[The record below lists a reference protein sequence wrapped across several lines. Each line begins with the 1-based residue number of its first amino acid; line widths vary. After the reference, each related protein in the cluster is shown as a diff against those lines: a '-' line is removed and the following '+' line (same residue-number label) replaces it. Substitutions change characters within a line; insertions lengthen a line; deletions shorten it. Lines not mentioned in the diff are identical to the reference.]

1 MATKIYEDA
10 TTKELVIIR
19 GTLESRYAAFSD
31 LSRTNDDNSKLS
43 VTHSNTGM
51 SVLDPTI
58 FSDLQNEGGTNY
70 ASFAALK
77 SALDGFF
84 NAEV

>member
-10 TTKELVIIR
+10 TTKELVIVR

-43 VTHSNTGM
+43 VTHSNTGR
-51 SVLDPTI
+51 SVLDPI
-58 FSDLQNEGGTNY
+58 VFSDLQNE
-70 ASFAALK
+70 SWSCLCKFRCIKKCIRRIL
-77 SALDGFF
+77 
-84 NAEV
+84 

>member
-10 TTKELVIIR
+10 TTKELVIVR

-31 LSRTNDDNSKLS
+31 LSRTNDGNSKLS
-43 VTHSNTGM
+43 VTHSNTGR
-51 SVLDPTI
+51 SVLDPII
-58 FSDLQNEGGTNY
+58 FSNLQNEAGAAY

>member
-10 TTKELVIIR
+10 TTKELVIVR

-31 LSRTNDDNSKLS
+31 FSRTNDDNSKLS
-43 VTHSNTGM
+43 VTHSNTGR
-51 SVLDPTI
+51 SVLDPI
-58 FSDLQNEGGTNY
+58 VFSNLQNEAGAAY

>member
-10 TTKELVIIR
+10 TTKELVIVR

-31 LSRTNDDNSKLS
+31 LSRINDNSSLIS
-43 VTHSNTGM
+43 ITHSNTGR
-51 SVLDPTI
+51 SVLDPTV
-58 FSDLQNEGGTNY
+58 FSDLQNEGGSAY